1 MPVPLRPF
9 RPTSQNIRVST
20 IAAPSIEGDVVD
32 NAGDVINRCYRQI
45 YFHAMSSDRDRY
57 LESQL
62 RNGSI
67 TVRDF
72 IRGLL
77 LSDRFLRGYVAC
89 NSNYRLVEQVIGR
102 ALGRKVRDNTEKLAY
117 SIVIAEKGFEAFV
130 DLVLNSEEY
139 MQRFGYDSVPLEMSR
154 VLPGRAVGEAPVY
167 QEFPRY
173 SYDWQE
179 KLTSN
184 DMMMSIDDHLNFG
197 PTKSF
202 AEKVLYERPSD
213 KAFRYIIPSFVI
225 LSGLIVV
232 GIVKVFTSIFVVG

>member
-1 MPVPLRPF
+1 MVLLHVRHRPHVAAVAAIQGVVPTGAMHRIVAVAPEH
-9 RPTSQNIRVST
+9 QVVS
-20 IAAPSIEGDVVD
+20 ARAVHGVVAPPADTDGR
-32 NAGDVINRCYRQI
+32 NAGENII
-45 YFHAMSSDRDRY
+45 
-57 LESQL
+57 
-62 RNGSI
+62 
-67 TVRDF
+67 
-72 IRGLL
+72 
-77 LSDRFLRGYVAC
+77 
-89 NSNYRLVEQVIGR
+89 EQVIGR
-102 ALGRKVRDNTEKLAY
+102 ALGRKVRDNTEKLTY

>member
-1 MPVPLRPF
+1 
-9 RPTSQNIRVST
+9 VST

-32 NAGDVINRCYRQI
+32 NAGDIINRCYRQI

-77 LSDRFLRGYVAC
+77 LSDRFLSGYVAC

-102 ALGRKVRDNTEKLAY
+102 VLGRKVRDNTEKLTY

-130 DLVLNSEEY
+130 DLVLNGEEY
-139 MQRFGYDSVPLEMSR
+139 MQRFGYDTVPLERSR
-154 VLPGRAVGEAPVY
+154 VLPGKAVGEAPVY

-179 KLTSN
+179 KLTSMG
-184 DMMMSIDDHLNFG
+184 MMMSIEDHLRFG
-197 PTKSF
+197 PNKTF
-202 AEKVLYERPSD
+202 AERVIYERPSE
-213 KAFRYIIPSFVI
+213 KAFQYIVPSFII
-225 LSGLIVV
+225 LSGIIVA
-232 GIVKVFTSIFVVG
+232 GILKVLNSVFVVG